1 MTTPLELSARR
12 DASGATVL
20 TAAGE
25 IDMSNAAGFRDAL
38 SQAGADGAAF
48 TVDLTGVG
56 YLDSAG
62 LTALLPYA
70 ARVRIIATAVLA
82 PVLSVTGLD
91 PITTVVSASLALALG
106 GRPGPDRP
114 LRPGARCRRA
124 GCGRGGALERRRR
137 RRAGGR
143 SPPWR

>member
-12 DASGATVL
+12 DANGVMVL

-38 SQAGADGAAF
+38 SQAAADDAAF
-48 TVDLTGVG
+48 IVDLTGVD

-70 ARVRIIATAVLA
+70 SRVRIIATAVLA

-91 PITTVVSASLALALG
+91 PVTTVVSV
-106 GRPGPDRP
+106 P
-114 LRPGARCRRA
+114 
-124 GCGRGGALERRRR
+124 
-137 RRAGGR
+137 
-143 SPPWR
+143 

>member
-1 MTTPLELSARR
+1 MTTPLELSVQR
-12 DASGATVL
+12 DAGGVMVL

-38 SQAGADGAAF
+38 DQAGADDAAF
-48 TVDLTGVG
+48 IVDLIRVD

-70 ARVRIIATAVLA
+70 SRVKIIATAVLA

-91 PITTVVSASLALALG
+91 PVTTVVPA
-106 GRPGPDRP
+106 P
-114 LRPGARCRRA
+114 
-124 GCGRGGALERRRR
+124 
-137 RRAGGR
+137 
-143 SPPWR
+143 

>member
-12 DASGATVL
+12 DANGVMVL

-38 SQAGADGAAF
+38 SQAGTSGADF
-48 TVDLTGVG
+48 TVDLTGVD

-70 ARVRIIATAVLA
+70 PRIKIIVTTVLA
-82 PVLSVTGLD
+82 PVLSVSGLD
-91 PITTVVSASLALALG
+91 PVTTVVS
-106 GRPGPDRP
+106 
-114 LRPGARCRRA
+114 
-124 GCGRGGALERRRR
+124 
-137 RRAGGR
+137 
-143 SPPWR
+143 SP

>member
-1 MTTPLELSARR
+1 VTTPLEVSVRR
-12 DASGATVL
+12 DANGVVVL

-38 SQAGADGAAF
+38 DQAGADDAAF
-48 TVDLTGVG
+48 IVDLTRVD

-70 ARVRIIATAVLA
+70 SRVKIIAAAVLA

-91 PITTVVSASLALALG
+91 PVTTVVPA
-106 GRPGPDRP
+106 P
-114 LRPGARCRRA
+114 
-124 GCGRGGALERRRR
+124 
-137 RRAGGR
+137 
-143 SPPWR
+143 